1 MTDIFRRLLARR
13 GLDEDFLRPKY
24 EDLFD
29 PFLMQGMRAA
39 VRRIEKARDQ
49 GERVVVFG
57 DYDADG
63 VTASVVMYEALRSF
77 GCEDVEVILPDRFVD
92 GYGLGE
98 SAEAKVL
105 AAGATLVVTVDNG
118 SGSEAV
124 IARLKQ
130 EGIETI
136 VTDHHQ
142 IPQLPQSA
150 VAVINPQRA
159 DERYGKKM
167 AGVGVAFC
175 VARALNATQNGGE
188 CDGQEKWLL
197 DLVVIGTICDSM
209 VLRDENRILSYFGML
224 VLSKTRRVGL
234 KELAKTAGVQL
245 ASLDTHVIG
254 FQLGPRINAAG
265 RLKSAEL
272 ALRLLMAKHR
282 DEAFL
287 LAQELEAL
295 NQERR
300 RMQDVAAQEIAEQYR
315 SEERVLVMQG
325 AWHEGVVGI
334 IAGQAVEKYHKPAF
348 ALTEV
353 GGGVVKGSGRSFG
366 EFSLAQALEHCRD
379 CLIGGGGHALA
390 CGITLRT
397 EAVDDLRHEL
407 NEYYD
412 SLGLKAQEKYL
423 VRPTDLELDNL
434 KGIDLTLYDEISQ
447 LAPFGEGNEEPLFE
461 IRVRVV
467 GRRLLKERHLALTVA
482 DDCGNEMKMMAFYA
496 PEEWLA
502 VRAGD
507 ELGLQFSLT
516 KNEWRGVTKIE
527 ATITDLKQI

>member
-63 VTASVVMYEALRSF
+63 VTASVVMYEALRNF

-105 AAGATLVVTVDNG
+105 ATGATLVVTVDNG

-142 IPQLPQSA
+142 IPRLPQSA

-245 ASLDTHVIG
+245 ASLDTHAIG

-287 LAQELEAL
+287 LAQELETL

-300 RMQDVAAQEIAEQYR
+300 RMQDVAAQDIAEQYR

-348 ALTEV
+348 AL
-353 GGGVVKGSGRSFG
+353 
-366 EFSLAQALEHCRD
+366 
-379 CLIGGGGHALA
+379 IGGGGHALA

-397 EAVDDLRHEL
+397 EAVDDLRHKL

-423 VRPTDLELDNL
+423 VRPTDLALDNL

-507 ELGLQFSLT
+507 ELGLQFSLM
-516 KNEWRGVTKIE
+516 KNEWRGAAKIE